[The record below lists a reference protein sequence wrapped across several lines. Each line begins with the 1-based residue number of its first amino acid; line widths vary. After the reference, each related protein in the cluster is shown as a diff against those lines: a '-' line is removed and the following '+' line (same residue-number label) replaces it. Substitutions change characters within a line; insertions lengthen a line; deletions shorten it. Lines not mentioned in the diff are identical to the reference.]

1 MDQKQKQLKQE
12 YKQTH
17 PPMGIYQI
25 RNLANEKVLIASSL
39 NLPGIFNRSKLE
51 LNMGSHI
58 NKALQAEWK
67 QFGSDSFAFEIL
79 DEVEAREAADHDYRE
94 DLAFLEELWLEKLEP
109 YGERGYNEKKKSRE
123 EKLQQIAANNQAN
136 RSAELR
142 DDE

>member
-1 MDQKQKQLKQE
+1 MDKTQKQLKQE

-25 RNLANEKVLIASSL
+25 RNLVNEKVLVANSL
-39 NLPGIFNRSKLE
+39 NLPGIFNRTKLQ
-51 LNMGSHI
+51 LNVGNHP

-67 QFGSDSFAFEIL
+67 QFGSENFAFEIL
-79 DEVEAREAADHDYRE
+79 DEIEAREAADYDYRQ
-94 DLAFLEELWLEKLEP
+94 DLAFLEDLWLEKLEP
-109 YGERGYNEKKKSRE
+109 YGEKGYNEKKKSRE

-136 RSAELR
+136 SLARSQ